1 MPGETK
7 RTKPTKRTRRKKSDA
22 VAPPAAVEV
31 AAAPDGTVVEV
42 GGEFTGDAVDR
53 AADPG
58 EDQSPPS
65 LARQKAHLLAELRD
79 AETGP
84 VRAAEIRELIDGP
97 LADVPIL
104 SYAERQRLGQ

>member
-1 MPGETK
+1 MPEETK

-22 VAPPAAVEV
+22 FAPPDAVEV
-31 AAAPDGTVVEV
+31 VAAPDGTVVEV
-42 GGEFTGDAVDR
+42 DAVDR
-53 AADPG
+53 VADPG

-104 SYAERQRLGQ
+104 SYAELQRLGQ